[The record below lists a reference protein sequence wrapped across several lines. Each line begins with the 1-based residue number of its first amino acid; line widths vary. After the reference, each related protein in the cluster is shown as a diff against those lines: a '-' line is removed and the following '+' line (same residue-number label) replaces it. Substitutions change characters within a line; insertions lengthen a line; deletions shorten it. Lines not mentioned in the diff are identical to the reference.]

1 MDPTSRSASPSQP
14 RGSRPKSTA
23 PMSATAQ
30 RRRQRSD
37 EILRATRSLFD
48 AAGVRDAQIED
59 IARAVGINRAIIYRH
74 FTGKEELFALT
85 LVSYLDEI
93 QSRMRAADDET
104 QTPPERLR
112 LICGAFL
119 DYGEQYPAFVD
130 CALTL
135 LRTPGTELMNDVA
148 EGAMFRLG
156 RAISGAL
163 RALVDVLD
171 AGSKSGDFQVDD
183 AQLLANVLYT
193 QALGGLQLARLRLV
207 VSESS
212 PGLPEVQSVS
222 FDVVREYLLQAAI
235 AMATGVPKS

>member
-1 MDPTSRSASPSQP
+1 MDATTRSVPEPQP
-14 RGSRPKSTA
+14 RGSNPRSA
-23 PMSATAQ
+23 PLSATAQ

-85 LVSYLDEI
+85 LVAYLDEI
-93 QSRMRAADDET
+93 QARMRAADDEDS
-104 QTPPERLR
+104 TPPERLR
-112 LICGAFL
+112 QICGAFL
-119 DYGEQYPAFVD
+119 DYGEEYPAFVD

-156 RAISGAL
+156 RSIGGAL
-163 RALVDVLD
+163 QVLVDVLQQ
-171 AGSKSGDFQVDD
+171 GSEAGDFNVDD
-183 AQLLANVLYT
+183 PQLLANVLYT

-222 FDVVREYLLQAAI
+222 FDVVREYLMQAAV
-235 AMATGVPKS
+235 AMAAGVSTR